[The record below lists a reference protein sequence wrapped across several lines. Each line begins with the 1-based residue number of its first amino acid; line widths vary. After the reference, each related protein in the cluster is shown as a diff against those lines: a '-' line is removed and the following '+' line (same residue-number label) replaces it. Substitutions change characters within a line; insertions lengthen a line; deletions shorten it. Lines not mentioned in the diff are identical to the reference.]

1 MTETLLHFI
10 LQRLDQIES
19 PVFLHME
26 FEQFPEEE
34 LRALR
39 GEGILRE
46 ISRATEIP
54 RPKNVPPGGDL
65 IVRQTSKGI
74 FGVAD
79 EHDYFDPI
87 PLTEDDVRQY
97 EISLPKLATV
107 IRQANGIEGTG
118 FVNHHGLIPMGEKAL
133 DGFGNL
139 DVFFS
144 IPNLDEDEFIARC
157 RRADRAIDAAG
168 IVILTP
174 CSITLSP
181 EKRLQMEHLGIVAVA
196 MTTNSR
202 PNAFSLDWNII
213 AKKAK
218 LHAAHSVDRGSEAP
232 PEAESRVDS
241 INTIADEDK
250 IVLERKEIDERVH
263 WFVNGEDKGYVFV
276 RPDSISAKIT
286 EILYDQ
292 VGHGWVPHKTFM
304 NACAWKEDEYFAAS
318 GEPGRMQRQLNI
330 IRKNLGVAIEFRKGK
345 GVRFAENI
353 VKSK

>member
-1 MTETLLHFI
+1 LTETLLHFI
-10 LQRLDQIES
+10 LQRLDQIEC
-19 PVFLHME
+19 PVFLHRE
-26 FEQFPEEE
+26 LERFPEDEFRP
-34 LRALR
+34 LRA
-39 GEGILRE
+39 EGILRE
-46 ISRATEIP
+46 TSRTTEIA

-79 EHDYFDPI
+79 EDDYFDPI

-118 FVNHHGLIPMGEKAL
+118 FVNHHGLIPMGEKVL

-174 CSITLSP
+174 SSIALSP
-181 EKRLQMEHLGIVAVA
+181 EKRIQMEHLGIFTVA
-196 MTTNSR
+196 MTTNSHL
-202 PNAFSLDWNII
+202 NAFLLDWQTI

-218 LHAAHSVDRGSEAP
+218 LHIAHSVDHGGEAP
-232 PEAESRVDS
+232 LEGESRDDS
-241 INTIADEDK
+241 VNTIADEDK

-263 WFVNGEDKGYVFV
+263 WFVNGEDKGHVFV
-276 RPDSISAKIT
+276 RPESISAKIT

-292 VGHGWVPHKTFM
+292 IGHGWVPHKTFM
-304 NACAWKEDEYFAAS
+304 NACAWKEDEYFPVS
-318 GEPGRMQRQLNI
+318 GDPGRMQRQLNI
-330 IRKNLGVAIEFRKGK
+330 IRKILGVAIDFRKGK

>member
-1 MTETLLHFI
+1 LTETLLHFI
-10 LQRLDQIES
+10 LQRLDQVES
-19 PVFLHME
+19 PVFLHRE
-26 FEQFPEEE
+26 FERFPEEE

-39 GEGILRE
+39 AEGILRE
-46 ISRATEIP
+46 TSRATEIP
-54 RPKNVPPGGDL
+54 RPKNTPPGEDL

-79 EHDYFDPI
+79 EDDYFDPI

-133 DGFGNL
+133 DGFGVLN
-139 DVFFS
+139 VFFS
-144 IPNLDEDEFIARC
+144 IPNLDEDDLISRC
-157 RRADRAIDAAG
+157 RRLDRALYAAG

-174 CSITLSP
+174 GSFALSP
-181 EKRLQMEHLGIVAVA
+181 ENRQQMKRLGIITVTI
-196 MTTNSR
+196 TTNSS
-202 PNAFSLDWNII
+202 PNPLSLDWPAISKQANSQ
-213 AKKAK
+213 
-218 LHAAHSVDRGSEAP
+218 AAHYVDQGGQASLEDRAREVP
-232 PEAESRVDS
+232 V
-241 INTIADEDK
+241 NTITEEDK
-250 IVLERKEIDERVH
+250 VVLERKEVNERIH
-263 WFVNGEDKGYVFV
+263 WFVNGADKGHIFV
-276 RPDSISAKIT
+276 RKDSFIAKIT

-292 VGHGWVPHKTFM
+292 IGHGWVPHKTFM

-330 IRKNLGVAIEFRKGK
+330 IRKKIGIAIDFRKEK